1 MHKLLRAGVLI
12 TFGML
17 IICIISGCADDD
29 PSEGVTDPPQPED
42 DVPPPPTITVMVDP
56 APGGGYILTNTEF
69 TLTFNEEVVVVTVND
84 TPASGSRLNWK
95 WSVDPYLPHGS
106 VSLNIKWTN
115 RDGFTGTIM
124 IGPYTVVDNSG
135 DPPVM
140 ASGTVADG
148 DADVN
153 PAPIN
158 AGGFRYDFDED
169 VTGTI
174 KLTDEAGVDLNW
186 QANVSGK
193 TATLTPIAGQEL
205 ANETTYKIEIDVQD
219 GAGNRTTTTITF
231 ATKLK

>member
-29 PSEGVTDPPQPED
+29 PSEEVTDPPQPED